1 MRVFD
6 LFKLNGRVALVS
18 GGAGIY
24 GAHITRALAEAG
36 AQVVVASRNSERGE
50 EFARELQEENL
61 SVVAASLDLSSRDS
75 IQALREWIVSRLGRI
90 DILFNNAVA
99 RAGGDL
105 GSVTEGEWESAMKI
119 NSTGLFLVC
128 KTFGEQM
135 IKQRSGVIINV
146 ASIYGVVGP
155 DFKIYEGTGI
165 TNPAD
170 YAFAKGG
177 MINFTRYLASYYA
190 PFGIR
195 VNALSP
201 GGFASG
207 EQPAEFVRRYSQK
220 TLLGRMATDDDIKG
234 AAVYLAS
241 DASAYV
247 TGQNLVVDGGWT
259 AI

>member
-1 MRVFD
+1 MSVLD
-6 LFKLNGRVALVS
+6 LFKLDDRVALVS

-36 AQVVVASRNSERGE
+36 AKVVVASRNVTRCE
-50 EFARELQEENL
+50 EFARKLQADGL
-61 SVVAASLDLSSRDS
+61 SVFAASLDLSSKVS
-75 IQALREWIVSRLGRI
+75 ILSLREWIVSRLGRI

-99 RAGGDL
+99 RSGGDL
-105 GSVTEGEWESAMKI
+105 GTVTEEEWEAAMRI
-119 NSTGLFLVC
+119 NSTGLFLSC
-128 KTFGEQM
+128 KIIGEQM
-135 IKQRSGVIINV
+135 IKQGSGVIVNI

-155 DFKIYEGTGI
+155 DFNIYEGTAI
-165 TNPAD
+165 TNPAN

-190 PFGIR
+190 RFGIR
-195 VNALSP
+195 VNVISP
-201 GGFASG
+201 GGFSTG
-207 EQPAEFVRRYSQK
+207 DQPEEFVRRYSQK

-247 TGQNLVVDGGWT
+247 TGQNLLVDGGWT